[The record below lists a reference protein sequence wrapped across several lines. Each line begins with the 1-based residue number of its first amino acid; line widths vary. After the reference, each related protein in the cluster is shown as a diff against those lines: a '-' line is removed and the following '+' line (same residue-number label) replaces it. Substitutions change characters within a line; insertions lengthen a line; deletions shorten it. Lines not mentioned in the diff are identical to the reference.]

1 MMKVH
6 VVFEFPD
13 VTDIDSQDADNEIA
27 ILNDA
32 LNVMYKHEGIAGYID
47 EVTE

>member
-1 MMKVH
+1 MKVH
-6 VVFEFPD
+6 VIFEFPD

-32 LNVMYKHEGIAGYID
+32 LNVMYRFEGISGYID

>member
-1 MMKVH
+1 MKVY

-13 VTDIDSQDADNEIA
+13 VTDIESQDADNTIA

-32 LNVMYKHEGIAGYID
+32 LNVMFKHEGIGGYIT

>member
-1 MMKVH
+1 MKVY
-6 VVFEFPD
+6 VIFEFPD

-32 LNVMYKHEGIAGYID
+32 LNVMFRHEGIAGYIT

>member
-1 MMKVH
+1 MKVH
-6 VVFEFPD
+6 VIFEFPE
-13 VTDIDSQDADNEIA
+13 VRDIESQDADNEIA

-32 LNVMYKHEGIAGYID
+32 LNILYRHEGIAGYID

>member
-1 MMKVH
+1 MKVY
-6 VVFEFPD
+6 VVFEFPEIR
-13 VTDIDSQDADNEIA
+13 DIESQEADNEIG

-32 LNVMYKHEGIAGYID
+32 LNVLYRHEGIAGSIV

>member
-1 MMKVH
+1 MKVY

-13 VTDIDSQDADNEIA
+13 VQDIDSQDADNEIA
-27 ILNDA
+27 ILNDV
-32 LNVMYKHEGIAGYID
+32 LNTVFKHEGLASYID